1 MLAGCAWD
9 RLSQREKDTPLPLLQ
24 GFEDSVIVKFVPK
37 QDLPSKTYKHRVER
51 AAREALFSV
60 RRNLLQ
66 IASGECT

>member
-37 QDLPSKTYKHRVER
+37 QDLPSRPINTELKGQPGKH
-51 AAREALFSV
+51 FSQ
-60 RRNLLQ
+60 LDA
-66 IASGECT
+66 ISCK